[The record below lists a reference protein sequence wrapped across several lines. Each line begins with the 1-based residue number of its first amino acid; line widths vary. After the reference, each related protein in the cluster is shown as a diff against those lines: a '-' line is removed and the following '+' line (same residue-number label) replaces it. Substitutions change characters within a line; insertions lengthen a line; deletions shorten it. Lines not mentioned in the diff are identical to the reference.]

1 MSSLDRPASLYNLK
15 VEWTKESG
23 YWFMKNTVFVRPN
36 LKMILLGAIA
46 LVVAQH
52 LITDG
57 LSQATAVLKPAVA
70 SARELKEDELQK
82 VIERASAE
90 PSVEAYAYISRCYE
104 LRGEYKKALL
114 YLRRAG
120 LLSQTL
126 DLVD

>member
-1 MSSLDRPASLYNLK
+1 
-15 VEWTKESG
+15 
-23 YWFMKNTVFVRPN
+23 MKNTVFVRPN
-36 LKMILLGAIA
+36 LKMILLGAIV

-70 SARELKEDELQK
+70 SARELNEEEINKL
-82 VIERASAE
+82 VVRAAEE
-90 PSVEAYAYISRCYE
+90 PSVESYAYLSRCYE
-104 LRGEYKKALL
+104 LRGDYKKALL

-120 LLSQTL
+120 TLSQTL